1 MPMPKR
7 LHTLSNVH
15 MAGLLSLSNELLI
28 CIYSTAPTFES
39 AVFLSGTSRRL
50 RAVWL
55 EHSNHLIA
63 SILSATTPAYED
75 ALDLAVKEQT
85 WASSGTSDTQCAQY
99 RLRPAPPTP
108 PTTVPARLCL
118 PRLLQNAQ
126 LASSAATAY
135 MAQGLERLYGSVSS
149 RYGSILTDNLGAS
162 VEASYYMMRKL
173 LFARRHPEAHTLP
186 ALYAHLCALP
196 HSAIRLHADFAE
208 WLRDHDT
215 AYEVKQP
222 HGIIKPKEQW
232 TEDEIWEA
240 DEFCHLH
247 IHWDDWEWV
256 NDVLDLFQMSH
267 HGHYGLADL
276 KSLVFEDPA
285 DRKSYKEMSVG
296 WTR

>member
-1 MPMPKR
+1 M
-7 LHTLSNVH
+7 V
-15 MAGLLSLSNELLI
+15 GLLSLSNELLI
-28 CIYSTAPTFES
+28 DIYCAAPTLES
-39 AVFLSGTSRRL
+39 AVSLSNTNRRL

-75 ALDLAVKEQT
+75 ALDLAVMEET
-85 WASSGTSDTQCAQY
+85 WASSGSSDTQSAQY
-99 RLRPAPPTP
+99 RLRPASPTT

-118 PRLLQNAQ
+118 RRLLRNAQ
-126 LASSAATAY
+126 LASSVANAWRVHD
-135 MAQGLERLYGSVSS
+135 LDRRSGSIFS
-149 RYGSILTDNLGAS
+149 RHGSILTDNPYAS

-173 LFARRHPEAHTLP
+173 LFARRHPEAQTMP

-215 AYEVKQP
+215 PYEVKQP

-232 TEDEIWEA
+232 TEDEKWEA

-247 IHWDDWEWV
+247 VHWDDWEWV
-256 NDVLDLFQMSH
+256 NDILDLFQMSH
-267 HGHYGLADL
+267 HGHYGPADL
-276 KSLVFEDPA
+276 KSLMFEDPA
-285 DRKSYKEMSVG
+285 DRKSYKEMSRDVTG
-296 WTR
+296 